1 MLSSYLTLAAILFC
15 IGLYGALTKRNAVI
29 VLLSIELMLNAV
41 NLNLVA
47 FSKYGVVPS
56 LTGQMFSLFNIAVAA
71 AEAAVGIAILIALY
85 RARGTVN
92 VDDYDAI
99 GGKSAW
105 NDFFADRLAHP
116 LSSVRRVSC
125 CCWLSAAPRERSAS
139 HSVRSARS
147 RVWCC
152 PFSC

>member
-1 MLSSYLTLAAILFC
+1 MLSSYLTMAAILFC

-56 LTGQMFSLFNIAVAA
+56 LTGQMFTLFSIAVAA
-71 AEAAVGIAILIALY
+71 AEAAVGIAVLIALY

-92 VDDYDAI
+92 VDDYDEM
-99 GGKSAW
+99 
-105 NDFFADRLAHP
+105 
-116 LSSVRRVSC
+116 RR
-125 CCWLSAAPRERSAS
+125 
-139 HSVRSARS
+139 
-147 RVWCC
+147 
-152 PFSC
+152 